1 LAPLLDI
8 QDLRTEIRLR
18 RATVHAIDG
27 VSLSLA
33 PGECLGIVGE
43 SGSGKTMTALSIM
56 RLLPGGGEV
65 VGGRIFVDGT
75 DVAALSEDRMED
87 VRGNLIGMIFQDPL
101 TSLNPTMTIGDQ
113 IAESVRLHRGASK
126 AAALERAVEVLGLV
140 GMPRPAERV
149 SQYPHQLSGGMRQ
162 RVMIAMALACEP
174 KLLIADEP
182 TTALD
187 VTIQKQILELIDSL
201 RRRLGMSVILVTH
214 DLGVIAGTAD
224 RVAVMYAGRIVETA
238 TTESLFANPRH
249 PYTEALFEALPERAV
264 VVEEGGLAGGR
275 AGRRLYNIPGQPPD
289 LTSPPHGCKFAPRC
303 RYAREECR
311 ETEPSLTEA
320 SGSHAYRCFFPVGR
334 DVDVGAPAHDLE
346 ALQNPVEPR
355 DVSLENQGEIL
366 QDQKPQVQR
375 LEDQSQKKRGSDG
388 GLGGYFRRLSP
399 SSGRS
404 AEISPETS
412 ASPEAGEVVGDRVTG
427 PPSLSD
433 GAGTSA
439 GGAGT
444 SAESGTSVGS
454 GTPVGSE
461 TPVGP
466 GAAGPAETDEG
477 HRLAGSG
484 SGTDGGTGG
493 GGTPEGGVAA
503 ASGAGAVTAAGA
515 AGMVVTGNGAARQRA
530 GSPGDTVLV
539 VSHLVKNFTVTA
551 GAVLQ
556 RRVGE
561 VSAVADV
568 SFEIPTGSTFGMVG
582 ESGCGK
588 TTVGRLIVGLEKPS
602 AGSIVLGGRD
612 LASLPWRERRRQAR
626 LVQMMFQ
633 DSYASMDPRM
643 RVGTILREP
652 MIIQRDGNRSAQT
665 KRVSAMLD
673 EVGLPAAA
681 AERYPHEFSGGQR
694 QRLGLARA
702 LMLRPSM
709 IVADEPV
716 SALDVSIQAQI
727 LNLMLD
733 LQREHGL
740 TYLFISHDLS
750 VVRYMADVI
759 GVMYLGK
766 LVEVG
771 PADAVYSAPVHPY
784 TRGLIDTVPVA
795 DPVLERAKENQGVRG
810 ELPSAV
816 APPSGCR
823 FRTRCPRAQDLCAA
837 EEPPLR
843 PFSADGH
850 LGACH
855 FPLYEPD
862 PSV

>member
-1 LAPLLDI
+1 MGLAALLSI
-8 QDLRTEIRLR
+8 EDLRTEIKLR
-18 RATVHAIDG
+18 RGVVHAIDG
-27 VSLSLA
+27 VSLWVD

-56 RLLPGGGEV
+56 RLLPGGGSV
-65 VGGRIFVDGT
+65 VGGRIVVDDV
-75 DVAALSEDRMED
+75 DVARLPESGMED

-113 IAESVRLHRGASK
+113 IAESVRLHRGAGKS
-126 AAALERAVEVLGLV
+126 AALSRAVEVLGLV
-140 GMPRPAERV
+140 GMPKPAERIGNF
-149 SQYPHQLSGGMRQ
+149 PHQLSGGMRQ

-201 RRRLGMSVILVTH
+201 RQRLRMAVILVTH
-214 DLGVIAGTAD
+214 DLGVIAGRAD
-224 RVAVMYAGRIVETA
+224 RVAVMYAGRIVESAPT
-238 TTESLFANPRH
+238 SVLFANPRH
-249 PYTEALFEALPERAV
+249 PYTEALFEALPERAAEASSV
-264 VVEEGGLAGGR
+264 K
-275 AGRRLYNIPGQPPD
+275 RLYNIPGQPPD
-289 LTSPPHGCKFAPRC
+289 LTAPPPGCKFAPRC
-303 RYAREECR
+303 RYARAACR
-311 ETEPSLTEA
+311 ATEPALVDM
-320 SGSHAYRCFFPVGR
+320 GSAHSYRCFFPVGSLTEVR
-334 DVDVGAPAHDLE
+334 DP
-346 ALQNPVEPR
+346 
-355 DVSLENQGEIL
+355 
-366 QDQKPQVQR
+366 
-375 LEDQSQKKRGSDG
+375 
-388 GLGGYFRRLSP
+388 
-399 SSGRS
+399 
-404 AEISPETS
+404 
-412 ASPEAGEVVGDRVTG
+412 
-427 PPSLSD
+427 
-433 GAGTSA
+433 
-439 GGAGT
+439 
-444 SAESGTSVGS
+444 
-454 GTPVGSE
+454 GTPFVSV
-461 TPVGP
+461 P
-466 GAAGPAETDEG
+466 
-477 HRLAGSG
+477 
-484 SGTDGGTGG
+484 
-493 GGTPEGGVAA
+493 PERPDAA
-503 ASGAGAVTAAGA
+503 ATPAAQRAAAGA
-515 AGMVVTGNGAARQRA
+515 AAGGQVPVPAASPLRAPAPVTV
-530 GSPGDTVLV
+530 STPGDGALLS

-556 RRVGE
+556 RRIGQ

-568 SFEIPTGSTFGMVG
+568 SFGIPAGSTFGLVG

-602 AGSIVLGGRD
+602 GGSIVLSGRD
-612 LASLPWRERRRQAR
+612 LASLSRRERRRQAR
-626 LVQMMFQ
+626 AVQLMFQ

-652 MIIQRDGNRSAQT
+652 LVIQRDGSRAAQAR
-665 KRVSAMLD
+665 RVTAMLD

-702 LMLRPSM
+702 LMLRPSL

-733 LQREHGL
+733 LQADHGL

-750 VVRYMADVI
+750 VVRYMANTI

-771 PADAVYSAPVHPY
+771 PAEDVYANPVHPY

-795 DPVLERAKENQGVRG
+795 DPSLERAKEHEGVRG

-823 FRTRCPRAQDLCAA
+823 FRTRCPRAQDRCAA

-843 PFSADGH
+843 PFTPDGH
-850 LGACH
+850 EAACH
-855 FPLYEPD
+855 FPLRD
-862 PSV
+862 PSRDL